1 MKIQLQRLVIGTLIV
16 LGTSGAILAPSK
28 SLAQTRSNEYNEEI
42 MPVTEAFDRAFYG
55 RSGSIRFKTSL
66 VGQLLRLTILYP
78 EKEISRDGR
87 RLERLYRELLLHQT
101 MSDPL
106 IRTRD
111 LDNPFNS
118 SILTMPPS
126 N

>member
-1 MKIQLQRLVIGTLIV
+1 MKIQLQRLLIGTLIV

-28 SLAQTRSNEYNEEI
+28 SLAQTRSNESEEI
-42 MPVTEAFDRAFYG
+42 MPIPEAFDRAFYG

-87 RLERLYRELLLHQT
+87 RVERLYRELLIHQT